1 MGMADDNYV
10 LIPLSRGGIV
20 SVPVEDFDDPFSEW
34 DENAPLAQMALGS
47 QSHALPAMSRTVT
60 LDDPV
65 TTAILA
71 KASRRPAGET
81 LEEALRALADGIPL
95 LIPSD

>member
-1 MGMADDNYV
+1 M
-10 LIPLSRGGIV
+10 
-20 SVPVEDFDDPFSEW
+20 SVPMEDPEDALSEW
-34 DENAPLAQMALGS
+34 DENASLAQMALSS
-47 QSHALPAMSRTVT
+47 QSHALPTTSRTIT
-60 LDDPV
+60 LEDPV

-71 KASRRPAGET
+71 KASQRPAPET